1 MLVSMRSS
9 SGAWSG
15 SIIFLLSMSSTLGA
29 LGGCGSPP
37 RDPRSGA
44 AGDTGASGVGGP
56 SGTAGT
62 GAAGANGAAGDSA
75 GSAGGLAGATGGSS
89 LTDGG
94 GGQVAGAS
102 GATGA
107 AGAVDAGLSSDAGP
121 RPPGP
126 GEGNFTL
133 DAPYANAPELKP
145 PAGVPR
151 GVTTHFTIA
160 SSESPIFPGVTGGYT
175 RECWG
180 YVPAQYVKGTPAP
193 FIIVQDGRDYMTMLP
208 AVLDTMIAA
217 KRLPVIVGIMC
228 MAGPGD
234 GPGSERGFEYDTVS
248 DAFVRWVESTVL
260 PKVTK
265 LLGVTFTTDP
275 DGRCAL
281 GGSSG
286 GSAAFSMGWFRPDLY
301 HRILS
306 YSGSFAPLGITT
318 DYPHGAYAYPE
329 HLVADAAAKPLRVY
343 LEVADM
349 DAGAKNTEASM
360 KNWIFDNQQLAA
372 ALAAKGYHYHFDL
385 ARGAVHNDPK
395 VVGQTLPAALEWLW
409 SGYPIN

>member
-9 SGAWSG
+9 SSSRGAWSG
-15 SIIFLLSMSSTLGA
+15 GLFFLLMSWVGA
-29 LGGCGSPP
+29 CSNPP
-37 RDPRSGA
+37 QDPHGGA
-44 AGDTGASGVGGP
+44 AGAA
-56 SGTAGT
+56 GTT
-62 GAAGANGAAGDSA
+62 GAAGASGAAGVAGLSGVAGGAAGD
-75 GSAGGLAGATGGSS
+75 AGGLGGATGGSS
-89 LTDGG
+89 PTGG
-94 GGQVAGAS
+94 TAGAFAGAS
-102 GATGA
+102 GAAGTTDPD
-107 AGAVDAGLSSDAGP
+107 AGALPDAAL
-121 RPPGP
+121 PPAGP
-126 GEGNFTL
+126 GEGDFILN
-133 DAPYANAPELKP
+133 APYADAPELKP
-145 PAGVPR
+145 PAGIPR

-193 FIIVQDGRDYMTMLP
+193 FIIVQDGRDYMTKLP

-217 KRLPVIVGIMC
+217 KRLPAIVGIMC

-301 HRILS
+301 HRIMS

-329 HLVADAAAKPLRVY
+329 HLVADADGKPLRIY
-343 LEVADM
+343 MEVADM
-349 DAGAKNTEASM
+349 DAGSKNTEASM
-360 KNWIFDNQQLAA
+360 RNWIFDNQKLAA
-372 ALAAKGYHYHFDL
+372 ALKAKGYHYHFDF

-395 VVGQTLPAALEWLW
+395 VVSQTLPAALEWLW
-409 SGYPIN
+409 SGYPIK

>member
-9 SGAWSG
+9 CSSRGAWSG
-15 SIIFLLSMSSTLGA
+15 LILSLSFSLSFSSLLGA
-29 LGGCGSPP
+29 CSNPAH
-37 RDPRSGA
+37 DPRGGTA
-44 AGDTGASGVGGP
+44 GASGSSGTT
-56 SGTAGT
+56 GTAGT
-62 GAAGANGAAGDSA
+62 AGSNGDAGGSGSA
-75 GSAGGLAGATGGSS
+75 GTTGGLAGATGGSS
-89 LTDGG
+89 PTGG
-94 GGQVAGAS
+94 AGGDVAGAS
-102 GATGA
+102 GAAGA
-107 AGAVDAGLSSDAGP
+107 AGTVDAGSSDAAP
-121 RPPGP
+121 SPPGP

-133 DAPYANAPELKP
+133 NAPYANAPELKP

-301 HRILS
+301 HRIMS

-329 HLVADAAAKPLRVY
+329 HLVSDTAAKPLRVY

-360 KNWIFDNQQLAA
+360 KNWIFDNQKMAA
-372 ALAAKGYHYHFDL
+372 ALAAKGYHTHFDF
-385 ARGAVHNDPK
+385 AMGAVHNDPK

-409 SGYPIN
+409 SGYPIK